1 MEVIYK
7 LINELL
13 EADKLG
19 KQKVA
24 TDNLIKGIEHYA
36 NQRVIE
42 ELKKAWEEIEK
53 DFYLTSA
60 VYFERRIKELK
71 LGKDV

>member
-13 EADKLG
+13 AADKLG

-24 TDNLIKGIEHYA
+24 TNKLAKGIEHYA
-36 NQRVIE
+36 NQKVIE
-42 ELKKAWEEIEK
+42 ELESFLVGYDNPTGEALTEDIQSRIE
-53 DFYLTSA
+53 
-60 VYFERRIKELK
+60 ELK
-71 LGKDV
+71 QD